1 MKIQSLLVTSLLI
14 ASLHAQENQADPY
27 RTPAPASGSAQT
39 PDQPPNMSVC
49 YEAFSLPLTMAATL
63 QREQLADSALYAK
76 LLAALGKESVKQETL
91 LILRA
96 KSGQKAT
103 TENISEQIYPTDFE
117 PAQTPNSVSGS
128 VTSNETA
135 GSKPESATQLKPVD
149 GIRTPATPKAFET
162 RNAGTTLE
170 VEPTCSEDFSNVDL
184 RLVPEHVTMV
194 GRSDWGQEFSTTQM
208 PEFESQRI
216 NTAASVKMGQPFL
229 LGTINRP
236 PASKADPDSA
246 NRVWFAFVTVTL
258 AKP

>member
-1 MKIQSLLVTSLLI
+1 MKIQSLLVTTFLI
-14 ASLHAQENQADPY
+14 ASLHGQENQADPY

-39 PDQPPNMSVC
+39 PGQPPNMSVC
-49 YEAFSLPLTMAATL
+49 YEAFSLPLTMAASL
-63 QREQLADSALYAK
+63 QREQLTDSALYAK
-76 LLAALGKESVKQETL
+76 LLAAIGKDSVRQEAL
-91 LILRA
+91 LIVRA
-96 KSGQKAT
+96 KSGQKAI
-103 TENISEQIYPTDFE
+103 TENISEQIYPTEYDQ
-117 PAQTPNSVSGS
+117 AQTPNSISGS
-128 VTSNETA
+128 VTSNA
-135 GSKPESATQLKPVD
+135 GSKTESAPQLKPVD

-162 RNAGTTLE
+162 RNAGTTLD
-170 VEPTCSEDFSNVDL
+170 VEPTCSEDFINVDL

-194 GRSDWGQEFSTTQM
+194 GRSNWGQEFSTTQM